1 LKDLIQKALQK
12 LIGKQQAGE
21 PGDAD
26 SLRVEFQ
33 DRYHS
38 FKLLLN
44 ANNKA
49 LDIMADIEHA
59 LAGGRP
65 FGMAFIRAAC
75 TSIAVNVFNM
85 IKYLDRLAPEKYRDL
100 YSAYNHLQQTI
111 DRLLAP
117 QKTVIDDRLVV
128 PLSAVDKNL
137 ADLVGSKMANLGEIR
152 KNLNLRVP
160 EGFVITSAAYR
171 SFMEFND
178 LQPEIQ
184 RRFQS
189 ADTQAIEALY
199 NFSAEVQQMIIRS
212 RIPPQLIRAV
222 NDAWVRLERDGTAKI
237 TVALRSSA
245 LGEDTFESSFAGQYR
260 SILNVGFEHLFEAY
274 KEIVASKYSLQAI
287 TYRLNRGFRDEDIAM
302 CVGCLMMVEG
312 VAGGVTYTRHPVN
325 IHDESIYINSAWGLP
340 KLVVD
345 GSDVCDLFVVSRQL
359 PMKVIKE
366 QVGVKER
373 KFVCYPEEGVCRMD
387 LVADDKRLPSID
399 HGQAAVLAQ
408 IGVALEDMY
417 GAPQD
422 IEWVIGSDS
431 KVYVLQ
437 CRPLHQKAL
446 PRTLPS
452 ASGAESGEKPI
463 FSGQGAIASPGAACG
478 PVAIVEKGADVL
490 AFPQDAVLVA
500 RQALPRWAS
509 LLNRAAAVV
518 TETGGFAGHLANVA
532 REFGVPALFG
542 VPGLLA
548 SLKPGDLVTVD
559 SSGRAIYKG
568 RVSRLL
574 TAAATAKN
582 LMQGSPV
589 YETLTAVGRHI
600 VPLNLLDPDA
610 ANFMPAGCRTFH
622 DLTRFIH
629 EKSVQ
634 EMFVFGRDH
643 NFAER
648 SSKQLY
654 YHVPMKWWILNLDDG
669 FIREVRGKYV
679 RLENIACI
687 PMLAFWK
694 GFTAIAWD
702 GPPAIDGKGLLSVM
716 FQSTANRA
724 LATGMGALYAER
736 NYFMISKNY
745 CSLNTRLGYHFS
757 ILEALVGERA
767 SENYIS
773 FQYKGGAA
781 DFERRLGRIELI
793 GEILETY
800 GFRVD
805 INEDNLR
812 ARVEDYDLA
821 YMQKRLEI
829 LGYLTLHTRQ
839 IDMIMNNPAQVNLYR
854 AKIAK
859 DIQAILSSL

>member
-1 LKDLIQKALQK
+1 MELIQKALQK
-12 LIGKQQAGE
+12 LKRKKQARE
-21 PGDAD
+21 PTDVDA
-26 SLRVEFQ
+26 LRVEFQ

-75 TSIAVNVFNM
+75 TSVSVNVFNM
-85 IKYLDRLAPEKYRDL
+85 VKHLDRLAPEKYKDL
-100 YSAYNHLQQTI
+100 YPAYHHIQETI
-111 DRLLAP
+111 DQLLAP
-117 QKTVIDDRLVV
+117 RKAPIDERLVV
-128 PLSAVDKNL
+128 PLSAVDKHSV
-137 ADLVGSKMANLGEIR
+137 DLVGSKMANLGEIR
-152 KNLNLRVP
+152 KKIDMRVP
-160 EGFVITSAAYR
+160 DGFVITAEAYR
-171 SFMEFND
+171 RFIEHND

-189 ADTQAIEALY
+189 ADMQAIEALY
-199 NFSAEVQQMIIRS
+199 NFSAEIQQMIIRS
-212 RIPPQLIRAV
+212 GIPPELMRAV
-222 NDAWVRLERDGTAKI
+222 ADAWSRLERNATEKM

-245 LGEDTFESSFAGQYR
+245 LGEDAFESSFAGQYR
-260 SILNVGFEHLFEAY
+260 SMLNVGFDNVFEAY
-274 KEIVASKYSLQAI
+274 KEIVASKYSLPAI

-302 CVGCLMMVEG
+302 CVGCLVMVEG
-312 VAGGVTYTRHPVN
+312 LAGGVTYTRNPVN

-345 GSDVCDLFVVSRQL
+345 GSDACDLFVVSRQ
-359 PMKVIKE
+359 PSMEVIRE
-366 QVGVKER
+366 NVSAKER

-387 LVADDKRLPSID
+387 LIADDKLLPSID
-399 HGQAAVLAQ
+399 HVQAAALAQ

-417 GAPQD
+417 GSPLD
-422 IEWVIGSDS
+422 IEWVIGSNGNI
-431 KVYVLQ
+431 YVLQ
-437 CRPLHQKAL
+437 CRPLHQREI
-446 PRTLPS
+446 PRAHQP
-452 ASGAESGEKPI
+452 AARPESGENVI
-463 FSGQGAIASPGAACG
+463 LSGQGITASPGTACG
-478 PVAIVEKGADVL
+478 PVAVVEKDADVL
-490 AFPQDAVLVA
+490 AFPENAVLVA

-518 TETGGFAGHLANVA
+518 TEMGGFAGHLANVA

-542 VPGLLA
+542 IPGLLK
-548 SLKPGDLVTVD
+548 SLKTGELITVD
-559 SSGRAIYKG
+559 AGGRSIYKG
-568 RVSRLL
+568 RVERLL
-574 TAAATAKN
+574 AAVAAPKN

-589 YETLTAVGRHI
+589 YETLAVVSRYI
-600 VPLNLLDPDA
+600 VPLNLLDPEA
-610 ANFMPAGCRTFH
+610 SSFAPANCRTLH

-634 EMFVFGRDH
+634 EMFDFGRDH
-643 NFAER
+643 NFEER

-654 YHVPMKWWILNLDDG
+654 YKVPMQWWILNLDDG
-669 FIREVRGKYV
+669 FIQEVRGKYV
-679 RLENIACI
+679 KLENIACI

-694 GFTAIAWD
+694 GFTAIVWE
-702 GPPAIDGKGLLSVM
+702 GPPAIDGRGFLSVM

-724 LATGMGALYAER
+724 LETGMPSAYAER

-757 ILEALVGERA
+757 ILEALVGERS

-773 FQYKGGAA
+773 FQFKGGAA
-781 DFERRLGRIELI
+781 DFERRLGRVELI
-793 GEILETY
+793 AGILENH

-805 INEDNLR
+805 INEDSLR
-812 ARVEDYDLA
+812 ARIEDHDLA
-821 YMQKRLEI
+821 HMQKRLEI

-839 IDMIMNNPAQVNLYR
+839 IDMIMNNPAHANCYK
-854 AKIAK
+854 AKITK
-859 DIQAILSSL
+859 DIQTLLSAL